1 MSATFTDLL
10 RLEPHGPDTFVGEG
24 VAYPWGGLYGG
35 HIVAQALRAA
45 ASTVEPGMSPH
56 SLRAYF
62 IRSGDNTQTV
72 RYEVDRIRNGK
83 SFCTRRV
90 VARQSL
96 GAILNLEA
104 SFHRPEQSASVVTV
118 TAPDPLPGPAEAEAE
133 SSWSPYFER
142 RMLRYDSPA
151 FVGRTGAG
159 HAGGWYRMRD
169 ALSGD
174 AAAEDTVLNL
184 CAVAYLSDDLP
195 TDSVVQAVPEF
206 REAAKRRSQ
215 TGQDLLFSASLDHA
229 VWFHRVPRADQWHF
243 YEASC
248 HGFVSSRGI
257 SYGYVFGADGDHV
270 ATVAQEVLLRHAG
283 R

>member
-1 MSATFTDLL
+1 MSPTFLDLL

-24 VAYPWGGLYGG
+24 LPYPWGGLYGG
-35 HIVAQALRAA
+35 HIVAQAMRAA
-45 ASTVEPGMSPH
+45 ASTVEDGMSPH

-62 IRSGDNTQTV
+62 IRPGDNTQTV

-90 VARQSL
+90 VARQSV

-104 SFHRPEQSASVVTV
+104 SFQRPEESASVVTV
-118 TAPDPLPGPAEAEAE
+118 PAPTGLPGPDDAEAE

-142 RMLRYDSPA
+142 RMLRYDSPVFA
-151 FVGRTGAG
+151 GRAGAG
-159 HAGGWYRMRD
+159 HVGGWYRMRD
-169 ALSGD
+169 AMND
-174 AAAEDTVLNL
+174 DTVLSL

-206 REAAKRRSQ
+206 RDAAKRRAQS
-215 TGQDLLFSASLDHA
+215 GEDSLFSASLDHA
-229 VWFHRVPRADQWHF
+229 VWFHRVPRADGWHF

-257 SYGYVFGADGDHV
+257 SYGYVFDADGEHV
-270 ATVAQEVLLRHAG
+270 ATVAQEVLLRHSG

>member
-1 MSATFTDLL
+1 MRPTFTELL
-10 RLEPHGPDTFVGEG
+10 RLETHGPDTFVGEG
-24 VAYPWGGLYGG
+24 VPYPWGGLYGG
-35 HIVAQALRAA
+35 HIVAQALKAA
-45 ASTVEPGMSPH
+45 TGTVGDGMSPH

-62 IRSGDNTQTV
+62 IRPGDSAQTV
-72 RYEVDRIRNGK
+72 RYEVDRIRDGR

-90 VARQSL
+90 VARQSA

-104 SFHRPEQSASVVTV
+104 SFQRPEDSVTAVTV
-118 TAPDPLPGPAEAEAE
+118 TAPDPLPTPESTPED

-151 FVGRTGAG
+151 FAGRTGSG
-159 HAGGWYRMRD
+159 HVGGWYRMREETGSD
-169 ALSGD
+169 A
-174 AAAEDTVLNL
+174 VLNM
-184 CAVAYLSDDLP
+184 CALAYISDDLP

-206 REAAKRRSQ
+206 REAAKLRAE
-215 TGQDLLFSASLDHA
+215 TGKDMLFSASLDHA
-229 VWFHRVPRADQWHF
+229 IWFHRIPKAGEWHL

-257 SYGYVFGADGDHV
+257 SYGYVFDGAGDHV
-270 ATVAQEVLLRHAG
+270 ATVAQEVLLRHSG

>member
-1 MSATFTDLL
+1 MSPTFADLL
-10 RLEPHGPDTFVGEG
+10 RLAPHGPDTFVGEG
-24 VAYPWGGLYGG
+24 LAYPWGGLYGG

-45 ASTVEPGMSPH
+45 ATTVEEGMTPH

-90 VARQSL
+90 VARQSV

-104 SFHRPEQSASVVTV
+104 SFQRAEASATVVTV
-118 TAPDPLPGPAEAEAE
+118 SAPRDLPAPDAAEVE

-142 RMLRYDSPA
+142 RMVRYDSPA
-151 FVGRTGAG
+151 FDGRTGEG
-159 HAGGWYRMRD
+159 HVGGWYKMRD
-169 ALSGD
+169 LVTDPSDDPVAH
-174 AAAEDTVLNL
+174 L

-215 TGQDLLFSASLDHA
+215 SGESTMFSASLDHA
-229 VWFHRVPRADQWHF
+229 VWFHRVPRADRWHF

-257 SYGYVFGADGDHV
+257 SYGYVFDSAGDHV
-270 ATVAQEVLLRHAG
+270 ATVAQEVLLRHSG